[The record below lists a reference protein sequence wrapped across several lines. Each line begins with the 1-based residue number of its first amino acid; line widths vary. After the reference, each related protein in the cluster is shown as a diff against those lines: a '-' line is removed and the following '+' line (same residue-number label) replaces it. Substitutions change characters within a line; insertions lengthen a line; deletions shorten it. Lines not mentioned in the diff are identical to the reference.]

1 MAKDKLYPYLNVM
14 QAAFLVILRVAVGWH
29 FLYEGLVKITDP
41 NWSAFEYLMD
51 SQGIFSGIFKSMA
64 SNQGVLAVVDLLN
77 VWGLMLIGGGLIL
90 GIFTRFS
97 TICAIILLSFYYLSH
112 PPFLGLEYIMPQ
124 EGNYFLVDKTL
135 VEILALA
142 VVYVFPTGHIL
153 GIDRLILKLKEYKN
167 K

>member
-1 MAKDKLYPYLNVM
+1 MAKEKLYPYLNNV

-29 FLYEGLVKITDP
+29 FLYEGLVKIIDP
-41 NWSAFEYLMD
+41 NWSSFEYLMD

-64 SNQGVLAVVDLLN
+64 SSQGVLAVVDLLN
-77 VWGLMLIGGGLIL
+77 VWGLILIGGGLIL

-97 TICAIILLSFYYLSH
+97 TICAIVLLSFYYLSH

-124 EGNYFLVDKTL
+124 EGNYLLVDKTL

-153 GIDRLILKLKEYKN
+153 GIDRLILKLKQYKN